1 MHHLENA
8 SDIPGRNQSRD
19 SHIAVGAGWGGGKGK
34 GGSRQGQVADRC
46 VRMLCRT
53 KTFCMSVWEECAGIL
68 KRGHFLRCAADT
80 FNWRLSAEAHFPLQ
94 PARCHTRQFFIFIRK
109 PKGHF
114 FFSRI
119 ILPGRTLSQYHLH
132 QVHLF
137 QIIFCTKCNF
147 LIFGKSMD
155 CFILHYFHLCS
166 AQCNMHA

>member
-19 SHIAVGAGWGGGKGK
+19 SHIAVGVGWGEKKGK

-114 FFSRI
+114 LLQDNS
-119 ILPGRTLSQYHLH
+119 SWQ
-132 QVHLF
+132 
-137 QIIFCTKCNF
+137 NF
-147 LIFGKSMD
+147 KSVSPPPSP
-155 CFILHYFHLCS
+155 FISNYILHKV
-166 AQCNMHA
+166 